1 MRVCMCAPVCVRV
14 CVAAARPGEVPFV
27 FATNKTINKTQ
38 TAAQA
43 QNVFMSN
50 CHAAGREST
59 WAEAARGVRKGGGG
73 GSELPLSMAQLKCAS
88 RGWLGW
94 LLRTEAIGGAEAE
107 AAVGVAPRD
116 RKEAQLAN

>member
-1 MRVCMCAPVCVRV
+1 MRV

-59 WAEAARGVRKGGGG
+59 WAEAARGVRKGDGG